1 MTDKPSIRI
10 NKVLRELNISL
21 DRVSE
26 FLVQKKIDIDIR
38 PTSKIT
44 NEVYKV
50 LLDEFEVDKS
60 DRVAS
65 DEITEVKRKEK
76 EEKENLRIIQEEKE
90 QGQKDKIDFF
100 RSSIHK
106 PKMVGKIDLDK
117 KEGFKNKELK
127 SKTLKETETETENQT
142 NELKENLVEKDSE
155 KKDVLEKEVKTEEEI
170 NEAVKTNYKKLS
182 GPVKTGEKLNIDEIN
197 KK

>member
-1 MTDKPSIRI
+1 MKEEAKVRNAGIR
-10 NKVLRELNISL
+10 KE
-21 DRVSE
+21 
-26 FLVQKKIDIDIR
+26 
-38 PTSKIT
+38 
-44 NEVYKV
+44 
-50 LLDEFEVDKS
+50 EFEKKV
-60 DRVAS
+60 
-65 DEITEVKRKEK
+65 EERKVRKEQRRKAKEAREGEEK

-142 NELKENLVEKDSE
+142 NELKENLVEKYSE
-155 KKDVLEKEVKTEEEI
+155 KKDV
-170 NEAVKTNYKKLS
+170 
-182 GPVKTGEKLNIDEIN
+182 
-197 KK
+197 